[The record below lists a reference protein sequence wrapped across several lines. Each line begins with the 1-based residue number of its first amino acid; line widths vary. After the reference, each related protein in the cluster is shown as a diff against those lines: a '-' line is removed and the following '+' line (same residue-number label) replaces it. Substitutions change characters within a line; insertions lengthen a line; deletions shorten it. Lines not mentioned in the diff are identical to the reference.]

1 VAARI
6 ERSETRKQLLLV
18 GYSTRGATVPW
29 VLFTLDVVAV
39 ARVRGGRPWASP
51 QPGKK
56 EGFSFLIL
64 A

>member
-6 ERSETRKQLLLV
+6 ERGETGSSGCWR
-18 GYSTRGATVPW
+18 ATVPR